1 MTNKRIFG
9 AALVAM
15 FALVLLVDSARFWA
29 RLIDLTIIWCVT
41 AALWYA
47 IQAVVKKSVPNL
59 LLSVGCI
66 GMSLF
71 AAWIHEPRRK
81 CPDKLS

>member
-29 RLIDLTIIWCVT
+29 RFIALTVIWCVT

-47 IQAVVKKSVPNL
+47 IQAVIRKSVPNA

-66 GMSLF
+66 GLALS